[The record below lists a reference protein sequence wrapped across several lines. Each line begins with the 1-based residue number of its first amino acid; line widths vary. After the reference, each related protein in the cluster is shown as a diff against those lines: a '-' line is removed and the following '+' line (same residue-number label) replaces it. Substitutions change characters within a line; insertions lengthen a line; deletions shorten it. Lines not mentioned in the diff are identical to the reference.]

1 MISVRALLARQRLLI
16 AVVAAVAL
24 FPLLP
29 AGERLSTR
37 LLLAWDAGVVLNLL
51 LTWAMMA
58 RSDVDDLRTRAGA
71 IEDAGAVAVLILTV
85 AAAVASLAAI
95 AAELRGLYGATGE
108 GPALRLGLAAA
119 TILFSW
125 LFVQTMFAVHY
136 AHDYYGGPDGDRG
149 GLAFPKDTPE
159 RDADYWDFLYF
170 AITIGA
176 ASQTSDVTV
185 VSHRTR
191 RFVLAHT
198 ILSFLFNTT
207 VLALAINVG
216 ASLL

>member
-1 MISVRALLARQRLLI
+1 MIFLRSLTARPRLLVSAI
-16 AVVAAVAL
+16 VAVAV

-29 AGERLSTR
+29 AGERLATR

-51 LTWAMMA
+51 LTWTMMA
-58 RSDVDDLRTRAGA
+58 RSGVNDLRQRAGD
-71 IEDAGAVAVLILTV
+71 IEDAGAVTILALTIT
-85 AAAVASLAAI
+85 AAVASLGAI
-95 AAELRGLYGATGE
+95 AAELRGLHSGTGE
-108 GPALRLGLAAA
+108 GPALRIALAGA

-125 LFVQTMFAVHY
+125 LFVQTTFALHY
-136 AHDYYGGPDGDRG
+136 AHDYYGGPGADRG
-149 GLAFPKDTPE
+149 GLAFPKDSPE

-170 AITIGA
+170 AVTIGA

-191 RFVLAHT
+191 RYVLAHT